1 MRLTCLLPLSLV
13 ALAGCASPEKAT
25 DSGDPSQI
33 ARKLYIAKCAKCH
46 KFYDPAK
53 YSDVEWQTWMRKM
66 SRKSKLSP
74 EQQELLSSYIEQ
86 TFRSESRT
94 NR

>member
-1 MRLTCLLPLSLV
+1 MHLISLLLLSLV
-13 ALAGCASPEKAT
+13 ALAGCASPEKAM
-25 DSGDPSQI
+25 DSGDPNQI